1 MTNEQQ
7 RKDIEEP
14 DSCQDNELKTER
26 KTSKVTFSEN
36 YIITVKEQEDNATV
50 LEENEETDNEESDDE
65 REYDE
70 EELNKILLDREDK
83 RYVIIDVGGERFQAD
98 RYIQEKNNSIF
109 NSSTFPGTLFS
120 GM

>member
-70 EELNKILLDREDK
+70 EELNKIILDRKDK

-98 RYIQEKNNSIF
+98 RYIHVREK
-109 NSSTFPGTLFS
+109 
-120 GM
+120 